1 MYVDINSS
9 IWKWLV
15 WYVRNKSVLHILNV
29 YPNNPADPMSIFT
42 NRQSIRVWACGLNHF
57 A

>member
-15 WYVRNKSVLHILNV
+15 WYVRNKSVIHVLNV
-29 YPNNPADPMSIFT
+29 HPNNPVDPMSIFT
-42 NRQSIRVWACGLNHF
+42 NCQSIRVWACGLHH
-57 A
+57 AA